1 LSQKPLRCYYLPLP
15 YKSKSCLLITFL
27 RSLWWDLC
35 TLFFGREWEVVNE
48 ALAFAGEPVE
58 DLAEDDD
65 EFAED
70 QEYADEDAPEEVDGV
85 EDASPEVGENYD
97 EEEHS
102 PVTPRSNYSDVL
114 QGSVLDPV
122 SNLEASLNMVADDG
136 DEEED
141 ESESEGSGGLRGFG
155 RALLKV
161 AGGAL
166 AVAAAMAAFDF
177 AKERGAKSPVL
188 QGKAGVGA
196 QGKAGVGPQ
205 GKSGVGPPGGIPPT
219 ATLSNRALQR
229 EKSGFGSDRDGMPL
243 CTVRER
249 KVSPVKKGRSA
260 DVLLARG

>member
-1 LSQKPLRCYYLPLP
+1 LDLRTP
-15 YKSKSCLLITFL
+15 FL
-27 RSLWWDLC
+27 
-35 TLFFGREWEVVNE
+35 GREWEVVNE

-70 QEYADEDAPEEVDGV
+70 EEYADEDAPEEEDGE

-122 SNLEASLNMVADDG
+122 SNLEASLNMVADDE

-177 AKERGAKSPVL
+177 AKERGGKTAAIPQGKAGVGL
-188 QGKAGVGA
+188 QGKAGVGL

-205 GKSGVGPPGGIPPT
+205 GKAGVGPPGGIPPT